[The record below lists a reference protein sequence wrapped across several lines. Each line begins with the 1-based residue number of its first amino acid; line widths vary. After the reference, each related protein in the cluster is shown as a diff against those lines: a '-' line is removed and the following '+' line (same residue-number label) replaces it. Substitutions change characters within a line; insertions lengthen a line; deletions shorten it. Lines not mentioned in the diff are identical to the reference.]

1 MAAAIT
7 AAQRA
12 RILAVALVA
21 VALATAGVL
30 VYGLIT
36 TRGVAGMLGDLE
48 IYTGAINYALGG
60 GDLYSYTYT
69 HPTVH
74 GLGFTYPPFAAI
86 VLAPFALVDPLVA
99 KVIWTILT
107 FAVVV
112 ACLSVLVRG
121 AAAKPYGRASVAG
134 RGAAHT
140 AWVAGLSVPVML
152 SYPFLHNLIVGQV
165 SLFVIALALFDHLLP
180 RRWQGFLVGLS
191 AAIKLTPLVFL
202 PYYLVTR
209 QWRQAA
215 VCGGTF
221 AGVTGLAFAL
231 LPGPSVT
238 YWTDKL
244 WQTGR
249 VGRTDSTVNKSLLG
263 LLSRQL
269 PEGVSAT
276 LVWLALAAAVAAL
289 AYWRAARHLRDGDA
303 LAATLAVGA
312 LSVAVSPI
320 SWPHHQLWLVLA
332 AAWYL
337 LLRGRTPLALGI
349 VLFAAFFGYPWF
361 EDYPAGSVSGLLGVG
376 VELPALAVLVVL
388 GFGLLPVRRDLLDR
402 AAAAAAASP
411 GP

>member
-1 MAAAIT
+1 MVATIT
-7 AAQRA
+7 ATARA
-12 RILAVALVA
+12 RILALALTA
-21 VALATAGVL
+21 VAIATAGVL
-30 VYGLIT
+30 VWGLVT

-48 IYTGAINYALGG
+48 IYTGAINYALAG
-60 GDLYSYTYT
+60 GDLYSYAYT

-74 GLGFTYPPFAAI
+74 GLGFTYPPFAAL
-86 VLAPFALVDPLVA
+86 VLTPFALMPLLVA
-99 KVIWTILT
+99 KVVWTILT
-107 FAVVV
+107 FAVVI

-121 AAAKPYGRASVAG
+121 ATGKPYGRPSTAG
-134 RGAAHT
+134 RGVAHV
-140 AWVAGLSVPVML
+140 AWVAGLAVPVL
-152 SYPFLHNLIVGQV
+152 LTYPFLHNLIVGQV

-180 RRWQGFLVGLS
+180 RRWQGVLVGLS

-202 PYYLVTR
+202 PYYLLTR

-221 AGVTGLAFAL
+221 AAATGLAFAV
-231 LPGPSVT
+231 LPGPSLA

-276 LVWLALAAAVAAL
+276 LVWLAVAAAVAVL

-303 LAATLAVGA
+303 LAAALAVGA

-337 LLRGRTPLALGI
+337 LLRGRTPLVLGL
-349 VLFAAFFGYPWF
+349 VVFAVFVGYPWF
-361 EDYPAGSVSGLLGVG
+361 DDYPPGSVGTLLGAG
-376 VELPALAVLVVL
+376 VELPALVVLVVL
-388 GFGLLPVRRDLLDR
+388 GFGLLPVRRDLLTEQEAQTVATR
-402 AAAAAAASP
+402 A
-411 GP
+411 